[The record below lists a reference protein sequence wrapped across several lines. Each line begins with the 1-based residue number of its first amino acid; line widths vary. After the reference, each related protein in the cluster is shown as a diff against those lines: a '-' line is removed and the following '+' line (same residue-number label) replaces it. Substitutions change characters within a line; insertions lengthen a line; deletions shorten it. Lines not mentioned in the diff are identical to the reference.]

1 MASIATKLLTSLAA
15 AFVAAG
21 ATSAE
26 SEVRAA
32 DLLQTAQVT
41 ANRLTACP
49 ATADDLVGDATLRIL
64 QRHPEAF
71 EVTEGWH
78 GYVRQCIRNAFKDDL
93 RRRSWTRHGSD
104 LAGSSLHGEE
114 GQGNVLDDGLA
125 PLEYEDPA
133 EALGIE
139 EFRSGLA
146 SAECEVLDR
155 LLRGQRERQIAQAL
169 ARTRHDVRAS
179 LQRLRRAA
187 ERAFDA
193 SDGDF

>member
-1 MASIATKLLTSLAA
+1 MASFTSKLITSLAA

-49 ATADDLVGDATLRIL
+49 ATADDLVGDATLRLL

-71 EVTEGWH
+71 EATEGWH

-104 LAGSSLHGEE
+104 LAASDLDGD
-114 GQGNVLDDGLA
+114 QAQRNVLDDGLA
-125 PLEYEDPA
+125 PLEFEDPA

-146 SAECEVLDR
+146 PTEREVLDR
-155 LLRGQRERQIAQAL
+155 LLLGQRERQIAQDL
-169 ARTRHDVRAS
+169 GRTRHDVRAS
-179 LQRLRRAA
+179 LQHLRRAA
-187 ERAFDA
+187 ERVFDA
-193 SDGDF
+193 SDGDV